1 MVNAKTISEMKD
13 GVILVNTGRGML
25 IDSADLVEAL
35 KDKKI
40 GFVLTGS
47 FCTFSKTIPKMKE
60 LIEKGAEVIPIMS
73 FNSYNLDTKFGK
85 AQDFI
90 NEIEEITGKKIIHTI
105 QEAEP
110 IGPKRLTDIMVVAPC
125 SGNTMAKLACD
136 IIDTP
141 ATMAVKSHLRN
152 NFPVVIA
159 PSTNNGL
166 SGNAKNIG
174 ILLNRKHYYFVPFRQ
189 DNPIT
194 KPRSIVFDS
203 EYIVKTIESAL
214 EDEQIEPILL

>member
-1 MVNAKTISEMKD
+1 MN
-13 GVILVNTGRGML
+13 
-25 IDSADLVEAL
+25 L

-152 NFPVVIA
+152 NLPVVIA